1 MDRFIS
7 DNNDLILFGNEPIIW
22 PDPEYNVYTYVSGN
36 GTLAATPVSG
46 YNSDLVTLT
55 PTPERYNVFKNFQIN
70 GATLTGSAF
79 TIENSDVYVT
89 ANFSSI
95 AKYYT
100 AFNLEVYGAVGTS
113 PGVGVDYPVP
123 SIEFQGIKINDI
135 DTFNFVSATSPPTLM
150 RYNIYNENLVDG
162 DSATKW
168 WVNMA
173 RTDMPTVTYNYR
185 FTSNTPI
192 FPTSFS
198 VQMGADIETYPNRR
212 PTRMRLWG
220 VSGAN
225 SDFIFNTNSLGTA
238 LPVENYKWVQ
248 IWERP

>member
-7 DNNDLILFGNEPIIW
+7 DNNDVISFGGELITW
-22 PDPEYNVYTYVSGN
+22 PDPERNVYTYANGN
-36 GTLAATPVSG
+36 GALAATPVSG
-46 YNSDLVTLT
+46 YNGDLVTLT
-55 PTPERYNVFKNFQIN
+55 PTPERFNVFTNFQIN
-70 GATLTGSAF
+70 GATLTGSSF

-113 PGVGVDYPVP
+113 WFPGAGDYG
-123 SIEFQGIKINDI
+123 SYNIEFQGIKINDI
-135 DTFNFVSATSPPTLM
+135 DTFDFVSATYPPYKMAGLD
-150 RYNIYNENLVDG
+150 RYLVDG

-168 WVNMA
+168 WVNMVQA
-173 RTDMPTVTYNYR
+173 GRPASTYNYR
-185 FTSNTPI
+185 FTTNTPI

-198 VQMGADIETYPNRR
+198 VQMGDDIETFPNRR
-212 PTRMRLWG
+212 PTHISLAG
-220 VSGAN
+220 VSGMV
-225 SDFIFNTNSLGTA
+225 SETIFTTNNLGTA
-238 LPVENYKWVQ
+238 LPLKNYKWVQ